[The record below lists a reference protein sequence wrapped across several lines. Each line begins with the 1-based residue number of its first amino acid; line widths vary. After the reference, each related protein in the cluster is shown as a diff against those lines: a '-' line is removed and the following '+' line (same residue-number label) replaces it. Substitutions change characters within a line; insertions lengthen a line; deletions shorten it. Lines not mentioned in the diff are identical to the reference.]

1 MSMPRNQLLRRPQIK
16 MMTRSLEA
24 KSTMRVTTIKT
35 RMCPNLN
42 QRKLPRTRRWKRPMK
57 LPQMRRKKMNS
68 KMLREMTMSNPIM
81 NSQLKKLQLPL
92 KKRLLQLKAKIMI
105 MKLRREMSQR
115 RRKKFKLPHK
125 ANI

>member
-1 MSMPRNQLLRRPQIK
+1 
-16 MMTRSLEA
+16 
-24 KSTMRVTTIKT
+24 
-35 RMCPNLN
+35 
-42 QRKLPRTRRWKRPMK
+42 
-57 LPQMRRKKMNS
+57 MNS